1 MKFDPRYPQGQ
12 HQKQTKENNLY
23 TCYGTVNNSSNFR
36 DRREDRTMA
45 STDKL
50 FLRALKGEKTER
62 PPIWMMRQAGRYL
75 PEYLETRAQ
84 SKNFLHFCYSPDLAE
99 KVTLQPLARYN
110 FDAAI
115 LFADILTIPDALGQ
129 KVEFVK
135 GEGPKLDAIRDRDGL
150 SKLSMDGIHDHLA
163 PVYETVSRLS
173 KSIPETT
180 ALIGFAGAP
189 WTIATYMVEGEG
201 SKNYETIRLLA
212 YQEPELF
219 QDLIDLLVDS
229 ISEYLLKQIEAGAE
243 AVQIFDS
250 WAGVLPEDQFDRWV
264 IAPNKEITRRIKE
277 VYPDLPVLGF
287 PRGAGVLYKKFI
299 LETGVDAVSLDQT
312 VPLDWAA
319 KELQPL
325 CCLQGNLDNLAI
337 VAGGQQME
345 DQVQKILDTMS
356 DGPFIFNLGHG
367 IVPQTPPENVGRVV
381 EMVQTYKKS

>member
-1 MKFDPRYPQGQ
+1 
-12 HQKQTKENNLY
+12 
-23 TCYGTVNNSSNFR
+23 
-36 DRREDRTMA
+36 MA

-62 PPIWMMRQAGRYL
+62 PPIWLMRQAGRYL
-75 PEYLETRAQ
+75 PEYLETRAK

-99 KVTLQPLARYN
+99 EVTLQPLRRYG

-135 GEGPKLDAIRDRDGL
+135 GEGPKLEAIRDMDGL
-150 SKLSMDGIHDHLA
+150 SKLSLNGIHDHLA

-173 KSIPETT
+173 KSIPSST

-189 WTIATYMVEGEG
+189 WTNATYMVEGEG
-201 SKNYETIRLLA
+201 SKNYETIRLIA
-212 YQEPELF
+212 YQDPEFF
-219 QDLIDLLVDS
+219 QSLIDMLV
-229 ISEYLLKQIEAGAE
+229 EATTGYLIKQIEAGAE

-277 VYPDLPVLGF
+277 AYPDIPVLGF
-287 PRGAGVLYKKFI
+287 PRGAGPLYKKFV
-299 LETGVDAVSLDQT
+299 LETGVDGVSIDQT

-325 CCLQGNLDNLAI
+325 CCVQGNLDNLCV
-337 VAGGQQME
+337 VAGGEQME
-345 DQVQKILDTMS
+345 VQVQKILDTLS

-381 EMVQTYKKS
+381 EMVQNYKKS

>member
-1 MKFDPRYPQGQ
+1 
-12 HQKQTKENNLY
+12 
-23 TCYGTVNNSSNFR
+23 
-36 DRREDRTMA
+36 MA
-45 STDKL
+45 STEKL
-50 FLRALKGEKTER
+50 FLRALKGETTER
-62 PPIWMMRQAGRYL
+62 PPIWLMRQAGRYL
-75 PEYLETRAQ
+75 PEYLATRAK

-99 KVTLQPLARYN
+99 EVTLQPLRRYG

-129 KVEFVK
+129 KVEFIK
-135 GEGPKLDAIRDRDGL
+135 GEGPKLEAIRDMDGL
-150 SKLSMDGIHDHLA
+150 KKLSMDGIHDHLA

-189 WTIATYMVEGEG
+189 WTNATYMVEGQG
-201 SKNYETIRLLA
+201 SKTYEIIRSIA
-212 YQEPELF
+212 YQDPEFF
-219 QDLIDLLVDS
+219 QALIDLLVDATT
-229 ISEYLLKQIEAGAE
+229 EYLLKQIEAGAE

-277 VYPDLPVLGF
+277 AHPGFPVLGF
-287 PRGAGVLYKKFI
+287 PRGAGELYKKFVI
-299 LETGVDAVSLDQT
+299 ETGVDGVSIDQT
-312 VPLDWAA
+312 VPLEWAA

-325 CCLQGNLDNLAI
+325 CTVQGNLDNLAV

-345 DQVQKILDTMS
+345 DQVEKILKTMTN
-356 DGPFIFNLGHG
+356 GPFIFNLGHG

-381 EMVQTYKKS
+381 EMVQSFKK